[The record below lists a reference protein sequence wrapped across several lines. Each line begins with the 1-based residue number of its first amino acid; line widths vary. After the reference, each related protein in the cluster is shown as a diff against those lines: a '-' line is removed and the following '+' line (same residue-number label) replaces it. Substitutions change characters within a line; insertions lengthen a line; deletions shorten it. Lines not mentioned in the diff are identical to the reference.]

1 MNNYAY
7 SFPKECRN
15 AQKKVNNLIRSC
27 NKDPTNELI
36 LELDISDT
44 PHDIADGKLTM
55 RLDKCIKLKMINH
68 SEYEVD

>member
-7 SFPKECRN
+7 SFPKECRK
-15 AQKKVNNLIRSC
+15 AQKKVNDLVRSC

-44 PHDIADGKLTM
+44 PYDISNGKLTM
-55 RLDKCIKLKMINH
+55 KLDRCIKMRIIDYN
-68 SEYEVD
+68 EYVEE